1 MSATSKRFILR
12 DNETGNEYP
21 VDEPIPDDIKRDVL
35 GDAFDDD
42 DAFDEDDDDELFAC
56 PAERQVETLR
66 ALVDRLA
73 GICEDLNRRIGALEK
88 KAE

>member
-35 GDAFDDD
+35 GD